1 MKNLL
6 IEKIE
11 EFQQKYLNLLKV
23 ILKEVNNHEINIR
36 DEFLIF
42 FNKNKMLVELYLKYY
57 SQEERN
63 YFLTGFDFIN
73 VEKGEHKSFFL
84 IDGKRIID
92 DTLYLDL
99 KLLGSNSEINKHV
112 YIKKIKKS
120 IENNIFLLEKY
131 NNEILLMPIRC
142 LNSNETFKDLS
153 ALSNKILFQFFKKE
167 YANFEEYIKENLT
180 IKDIENHLTINTKII
195 IFLKNEDKNDSFQKR
210 FENYKKTIQSIGF
223 ETKNDGLIFYMAV
236 FGFLSQ
242 AIDIIE
248 VSQRYNL
255 FPCVRNYITIYYISL
270 IFDDFIQTENINYIK
285 QKNNILNTLK
295 LFFVFQTILEN
306 SNFFNLPTEE
316 IIKIKN
322 QNNWWTNIVNE
333 IEPNKE
339 NSLSPNTIEKIIFE
353 KMENIL
359 NL

>member
-6 IEKIE
+6 IDKVE

-23 ILKEVNNHEINIR
+23 ILKEINNHEINIR

-42 FNKNKMLVELYLKYY
+42 FNKNKMLLELYLKYY
-57 SQEERN
+57 SQEEMN

-99 KLLGSNSEINKHV
+99 NLLGTNSEVNKQI

-131 NNEILLMPIRC
+131 NSEILLMPIRC
-142 LNSNETFKDLS
+142 LNSKETFKDLS
-153 ALSNKILFQFFKKE
+153 TLSNKILFQFFKKE
-167 YANFEEYIKENLT
+167 YVTFEEYIKENLT
-180 IKDIENHLTINTKII
+180 IKDIENNLIINTKMI

-210 FENYKKTIQSIGF
+210 FENYKKNIQSIGF

-242 AIDIIE
+242 AINIIE
-248 VSQRYNL
+248 VSERYNL
-255 FPCVRNYITIYYISL
+255 FPCVRNYTTIYYIAL
-270 IFDDFIQTENINYIK
+270 IFDSCIQTENINYIK

-295 LFFVFQTILEN
+295 LFFIFQNILEN
-306 SNFFNLPTEE
+306 SNFFNFPTEE
-316 IIKIKN
+316 IIKMKN
-322 QNNWWTNIVNE
+322 QNNWWTNIMKE
-333 IEPNKE
+333 IELNKE
-339 NSLSPNTIEKIIFE
+339 NSLSLNTIEKIILK
-353 KMENIL
+353 KMENVL
-359 NL
+359 KL